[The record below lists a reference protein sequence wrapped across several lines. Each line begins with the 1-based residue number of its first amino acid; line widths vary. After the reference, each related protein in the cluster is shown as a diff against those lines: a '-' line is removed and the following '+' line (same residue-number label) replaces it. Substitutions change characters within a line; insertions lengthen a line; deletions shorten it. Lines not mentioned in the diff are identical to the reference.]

1 MSEPIKLIAGLGN
14 PGEKYRGSRH
24 NAGADFVAAL
34 AGQYGASFTAE
45 SRFFGRVSYFVLLG
59 QQVRLLIPSTYMN
72 RSGQAVSAMARY
84 YKVSTPNLLVAHDEL
99 DFEPGTARWKESGG
113 HGGHNGLRDI
123 VKALDENF
131 LRLRIGIG
139 HPGPGREVIDYVLGQ
154 PSKADRIMIDNSID
168 QSLDALPL
176 LLRGEWVK
184 ATAQLHRSP

>member
-14 PGEKYRGSRH
+14 PGERYRGSRH

-45 SRFFGRVSYFVLLG
+45 SGFPGLVSHFVLLG
-59 QQVRLLIPSTYMN
+59 QQVRLLIPATFMN
-72 RSGQAVSAMARY
+72 RSGQAASAMARY
-84 YKVSTPNLLVAHDEL
+84 YKIATPNLLVAHDEL

-139 HPGPGREVIDYVLGQ
+139 HPGPGFEVSDYVLGQ
-154 PSKADRIMIDNSID
+154 PSQADRLKIDNSID
-168 QSLDALPL
+168 RSLDALPL

-184 ATAQLHRSP
+184 ATAQLHRSH